1 MRYNETNHTNI
12 CCFDVKKNDDNDDD
26 DDVDDFLTGQGH

>member
-1 MRYNETNHTNI
+1 MRCNETNHANI

-26 DDVDDFLTGQGH
+26 DDDFLTGQGH